1 MENTRRHCPPAD
13 FGPVLRAG
21 RNRRGLGLREA
32 ARLLDLQPGYL
43 SMLEHGKRSPSQSV
57 AELLVI
63 KLRLTGSDATAVLGA
78 AVPGVGRDYEPD

>member
-1 MENTRRHCPPAD
+1 
-13 FGPVLRAG
+13 
-21 RNRRGLGLREA
+21 
-32 ARLLDLQPGYL
+32 
-43 SMLEHGKRSPSQSV
+43 MLEHGKRSPSQSV